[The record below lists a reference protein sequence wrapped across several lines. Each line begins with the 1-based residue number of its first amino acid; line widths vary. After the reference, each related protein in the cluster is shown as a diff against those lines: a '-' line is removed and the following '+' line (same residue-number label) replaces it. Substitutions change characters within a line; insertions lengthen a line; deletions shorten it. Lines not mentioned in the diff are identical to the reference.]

1 MLKCCHCLCGKE
13 RNASKRLD
21 QCYPV
26 DDRPDPV
33 APHVRELISWG
44 SHDIS
49 NFDNIYDLLSERIKR
64 DTSEKKFNRT
74 SVGMK
79 ILENLI
85 KNVPEVQ
92 TKVSLILVER
102 TVALIKTQRSDFL
115 DLADEASSYIIQYS
129 PKIHLRNNVT
139 NIVNRYLQLIKEP
152 KVSER
157 SYNSLSNI
165 IEQTNTGVLPIKEI
179 LLATKSDL
187 ATSSGSHSLIASIGR
202 SLNMVTLPNFFDI
215 LFEFFTDNNIW
226 SDPELI
232 ETIMKTLIN
241 EMKEKISP
249 TFFKLWVQK
258 LPPRSPDSGHS
269 DVIVQVSNDLFDS
282 IPPDRLL
289 SSNEV
294 DPLMIIFY
302 FILRLPNLDYENKK
316 DMEAKAFDLGK
327 KMASFYSNYE
337 IVEVA
342 HHQIWFSLPTGEE
355 PATDYDPDQITTI
368 FKFNT
373 MFDSA
378 IEQKLSKKLIK
389 EGLKR
394 ILQFLMYF
402 KKHHKQI
409 YLVILKYLKSL
420 DKLVPAMCVHTVI
433 PMLLA
438 LQKEVKHDDKV
449 QKLTLQTFVMC
460 AMQDAVE
467 DGPKGV
473 RKYIAS
479 VIKDRMEAD
488 PIQVDTS
495 APFFKHYF
503 PDYKKSSKSKK
514 GKEDTKTKSKK
525 KESSKKKKDEE
536 DSEEDDN
543 DPFFYFD
550 KELIMKNYKDLR
562 SVSSVFRAISEI
574 QMITEGD
581 EDDDGSSEE
590 EEEANS
596 NDGPAMVI
604 FQTGESDSN
613 DAEDKSGGNDS
624 EEISETRMKKERQK
638 AYDFLSNISY
648 NADSQSPKD

>member
-1 MLKCCHCLCGKE
+1 MLECCHCLCGNE
-13 RNASKRLD
+13 RNAAKRLE

-49 NFDNIYDLLSERIKR
+49 NFDSIYDLLSERIKR
-64 DTSEKKFNRT
+64 DTSDKKFNCT

-92 TKVSLILVER
+92 SKVSLILVER
-102 TVALIKTQRSDFL
+102 TVALIRTQKSDFL
-115 DLADEASSYIIQYS
+115 DLADEATSYIIQYS
-129 PKIHLRNNVT
+129 PKIQLRNNVT

-179 LLATKSDL
+179 LLAAKNDL
-187 ATSSGSHSLIASIGR
+187 TTSSGSHSLIASIGH

-226 SDPELI
+226 DDSELI

-241 EMKEKISP
+241 EMKEKLSP
-249 TFFKLWVQK
+249 TFFKLWIQK
-258 LPPRSPDSGHS
+258 LPPRSPDCGHS
-269 DVIVQVSNDLFDS
+269 DIIVQVSNDLFDS

-294 DPLMIIFY
+294 DPLSIIFY

-316 DMEAKAFDLGK
+316 GMEAKAFDLGK

-394 ILQFLMYF
+394 VLQFLIYF

-409 YLVILKYLKSL
+409 YMVILKYLKSL

-438 LQKEVKHDDKV
+438 LQKEVKQDDKV
-449 QKLTLQTFVMC
+449 QKLTLHTLVMC

-473 RKYIAS
+473 RKYVTS

-495 APFFKHYF
+495 AQFFKHYF
-503 PDYKKSSKSKK
+503 PDFKKSSKSKK
-514 GKEDTKTKSKK
+514 GKEDTKAKSKK
-525 KESSKKKKDEE
+525 KESSKKDE
-536 DSEEDDN
+536 DNSEEDDN

-562 SVSSVFRAISEI
+562 NISSVFRAINEI
-574 QMITEGD
+574 QMITEGET
-581 EDDDGSSEE
+581 EDDESSEE
-590 EEEANS
+590 DEANDS

-613 DAEDKSGGNDS
+613 DAEDKDGGNDS
-624 EEISETRMKKERQK
+624 EEISETKMEKERQK
-638 AYDFLSNISY
+638 TYDFLSNISF
-648 NADSQSPKD
+648 NPDSKSPKD

>member
-355 PATDYDPDQITTI
+355 PATDYDPNQITTI

-514 GKEDTKTKSKK
+514 SKEDTKAKSKK

-648 NADSQSPKD
+648 NAESQSPKD